1 MDHLLHILSRIEEL
15 LRELIVA
22 EVRGET
28 IELKGFDVIQ
38 SLVHVCC
45 ELVNTFLEG
54 VGLPPFL
61 KTIRDKGV
69 HLELEKEVVGREGV
83 TFVTACP
90 HAIDEETLS
99 IPESLPDL
107 LEEEESQPRSSL
119 DSFEEFVQQGI
130 ISREVSPYCITG
142 RPNRIWFH

>member
-1 MDHLLHILSRIEEL
+1 MDHLLHVLDRIEEL
-15 LRELIVA
+15 LRELMVA
-22 EVRGET
+22 EVRGAT

-38 SLVHVCC
+38 SLVQVCC
-45 ELVNTFLEG
+45 ELVNTFPEG
-54 VGLPPFL
+54 VGLPPFP
-61 KTIRDKGV
+61 KTIREKGV

-107 LEEEESQPRSSL
+107 LEEEENQPRSSL

-130 ISREVSPYCITG
+130 ISREVSPYCITSH
-142 RPNRIWFH
+142 PNRIWFH

>member
-1 MDHLLHILSRIEEL
+1 MDHLLHILDRKEEL

-22 EVRGET
+22 EVRGAT
-28 IELKGFDVIQ
+28 IEPKGFDVIHN
-38 SLVHVCC
+38 LVHVCC
-45 ELVNTFLEG
+45 ELIDTLLEG
-54 VGLPPFL
+54 VGLPPFP
-61 KTIRDKGV
+61 KTIREKGV

-83 TFVTACP
+83 TFITAFP

-107 LEEEESQPRSSL
+107 LEEEESQLRSSL
-119 DSFEEFVQQGI
+119 DSFEEFVRQGI
-130 ISREVSPYCITG
+130 ISREVSPYCITS

>member
-1 MDHLLHILSRIEEL
+1 MDHLLYILNRIEEL

-22 EVRGET
+22 EVRGVM

-38 SLVHVCC
+38 RLVHVCC
-45 ELVNTFLEG
+45 ELVNMFPEG
-54 VGLPPFL
+54 VGLPPFP

-83 TFVTACP
+83 TFITACP

-119 DSFEEFVQQGI
+119 DSFEEFVRQGI
-130 ISREVSPYCITG
+130 ISREVSPYCITSH
-142 RPNRIWFH
+142 PNRIWFH

>member
-1 MDHLLHILSRIEEL
+1 MDHLLHVLDRIEEL

-22 EVRGET
+22 EVRGAT
-28 IELKGFDVIQ
+28 IEPKGFDVIY

-45 ELVNTFLEG
+45 ELVNTLPEG
-54 VGLPPFL
+54 VGLPPFP
-61 KTIRDKGV
+61 KTIREKGV

-83 TFVTACP
+83 TFVAAFP

-107 LEEEESQPRSSL
+107 LEEEESQLRSSL
-119 DSFEEFVQQGI
+119 DSFEEFVRQGI
-130 ISREVSPYCITG
+130 ISQEVSPYCITS
-142 RPNRIWFH
+142 RPNRIWFY

>member
-1 MDHLLHILSRIEEL
+1 MDHLLHILDCIKEL
-15 LRELIVA
+15 LRELVVA
-22 EVRGET
+22 EVRGAK
-28 IELKGFDVIQ
+28 IEPKGFDTVHN
-38 SLVHVCC
+38 LVHVCS
-45 ELVNTFLEG
+45 ELVNTYPEG
-54 VGLPPFL
+54 VGLPPFP

-69 HLELEKEVVGREGV
+69 HLELERGVTGREGV
-83 TFVTACP
+83 TFVTAFP

-130 ISREVSPYCITG
+130 ISREVSPYCITS
-142 RPNRIWFH
+142 RPNRIWFY

>member
-1 MDHLLHILSRIEEL
+1 MDHLLHVLDRIEEL

-22 EVRGET
+22 EVRGAT
-28 IELKGFDVIQ
+28 IELKGFDAIHN
-38 SLVHVCC
+38 LVHVCC
-45 ELVNTFLEG
+45 EIVNMLSKG
-54 VGLPPFL
+54 VGLPPFP

-83 TFVTACP
+83 TFITAFP

-119 DSFEEFVQQGI
+119 DSFEEFV
-130 ISREVSPYCITG
+130 
-142 RPNRIWFH
+142 

>member
-1 MDHLLHILSRIEEL
+1 MDHLLHVLDHIEEL

-22 EVRGET
+22 EVRGPT
-28 IELKGFDVIQ
+28 IELKGFDVIH
-38 SLVHVCC
+38 SLVHICC
-45 ELVNTFLEG
+45 ELVNTFPEG
-54 VGLPPFL
+54 VGLPPFP

-83 TFVTACP
+83 TFVTAFP
-90 HAIDEETLS
+90 HEINEETLS

-119 DSFEEFVQQGI
+119 DSFEEFVRQGI
-130 ISREVSPYCITG
+130 ISREVSPYCITS

>member
-1 MDHLLHILSRIEEL
+1 MDHLLHVLDRIEEL

-22 EVRGET
+22 EVREAT
-28 IELKGFDVIQ
+28 IELKGFDVIHN
-38 SLVHVCC
+38 LVHICC
-45 ELVNTFLEG
+45 ELVNTLSEG
-54 VGLPPFL
+54 EGLPPFP

-83 TFVTACP
+83 TFTTAFP

-119 DSFEEFVQQGI
+119 DSFEVFVQQGI
-130 ISREVSPYCITG
+130 ISREVSLYCITS
-142 RPNRIWFH
+142 RPNRIWFY